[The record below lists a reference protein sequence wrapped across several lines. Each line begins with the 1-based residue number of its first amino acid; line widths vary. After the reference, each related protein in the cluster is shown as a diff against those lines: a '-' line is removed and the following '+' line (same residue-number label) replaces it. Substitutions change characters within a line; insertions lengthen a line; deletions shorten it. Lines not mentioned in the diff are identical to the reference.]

1 MAQTD
6 SRLEDLQ
13 MGKEMKSAFLSFL
26 SSIALASQD
35 QWRARSGGVDKD

>member
-6 SRLEDLQ
+6 SQLEVLQ

-26 SSIALASQD
+26 SSIALTSQD
-35 QWRARSGGVDKD
+35 QWWAGSGGVDKD